1 MKTKTLVLLVAT
13 AVLAAVP
20 SAQAQ
25 ARFTFLETLRRV
37 VVRAPLNPS
46 TTVTRTTPAGPV
58 TVTTENTFSGGSGSF
73 DTNITL
79 PNGNT
84 ASVSGNINVTPGT
97 GATVSGSITGPGG
110 QTTSFTNTATLSAG
124 GVTIT
129 SSVTPPSGNTL
140 TRTTTLTPPKEPD
153 EDDGDRLF
161 AALLKRL
168 RVPVPPRD

>member
-1 MKTKTLVLLVAT
+1 MKTQRFILWLAVS
-13 AVLAAVP
+13 VLAAAP

-25 ARFTFLETLRRV
+25 SRFAELLRRV
-37 VVRAPLNPS
+37 VTRAPLNAS

-58 TVTTENTFSGGSGSF
+58 TVTTTNTFNAGSGTF
-73 DTNITL
+73 DTDITL

-84 ASVSGNINVTPGT
+84 ASVSGTINVTPGT

-110 QTTSFTNTATLSAG
+110 QTTSFTNTATPSAG

-140 TRTTTLTPPKEPD
+140 TRTNTLTPPDEPT
-153 EDDGDRLF
+153 EDDGERLF

-168 RVPVPPRD
+168 RLPVPPRD